1 MIAFTEEYYDAY
13 AQEIPIQFYFE
24 WKGLF
29 SAFSVI
35 LFWRSEFSR
44 RVAAET
50 YCYVYKC
57 FEMLG

>member
-29 SAFSVI
+29 SVL

-44 RVAAET
+44 RVAGET